1 MLFMVI
7 ETFKD
12 NDMIPVYRRF
22 QETGRQL
29 PVGLRYVESWIE
41 PNFARCFQIME
52 TDDLRSLQAWVL
64 GWRGTGV
71 SFEIVPIVPS
81 AETRQI
87 VAPLLSELPVDG

>member
-12 NDMIPVYRRF
+12 NDMIPVYRRL

-29 PVGLRYVESWIE
+29 PDGLRYVDSWVE
-41 PNFARCFQIME
+41 PNFGRCFQIME
-52 TDDLRSLQAWVL
+52 TDDLRTLQAWVL

-71 SFEIVPIVPS
+71 SFEMIPVLPS
-81 AETRQI
+81 DQTRQ
-87 VAPLLSELPVDG
+87 VVDSILREQPFDG

>member
-22 QETGRQL
+22 QESGRQL
-29 PVGLRYVESWIE
+29 PDGLRYVEIWIE
-41 PNFARCFQIME
+41 PSFERCFQIME
-52 TDDLRSLQAWVL
+52 TEDLRTLQTWVL

-71 SFEIVPIVPS
+71 SFEIVPVVPS
-81 AETRQI
+81 AETREI
-87 VAPLLSELPVDG
+87 VAPFLSERPARG